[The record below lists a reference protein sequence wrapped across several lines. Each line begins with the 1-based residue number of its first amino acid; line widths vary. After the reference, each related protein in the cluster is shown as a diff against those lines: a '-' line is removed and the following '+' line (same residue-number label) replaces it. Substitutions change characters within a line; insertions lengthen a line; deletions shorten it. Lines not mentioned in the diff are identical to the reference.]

1 MPFAFKLAHR
11 LSRLHE
17 LGLGFALAAL
27 GACET
32 TRSVSVVTNPTIAS
46 VVVTPDSVTL
56 TPGQTTQ
63 FSAYGRTT
71 AGDSVPVTATWT
83 ATGGSISPTGLFTA
97 GSGTGT
103 YSVDAQVATV
113 HGHGHVH
120 VKTGPV
126 ASVTVSPAS
135 ATGNVG
141 QSAQFTAT
149 LKDASGNVLPDSGV
163 TWSSTNTAVVTV
175 STTGYSTAVG
185 PGSAAIVATSQ
196 GKSGQA
202 QVTVNGLSGPGPVA
216 SVTVS
221 PASASIAVGATQA
234 FSAVL
239 KDANGNVATGAVT
252 WSSSAATIAGIS
264 LTGVVTGL
272 VAGSSTVTA
281 TSGGVSGTASVTV
294 TVAPVASVVV
304 SPGSASIVVGAT
316 QPFSAVLKDASG
328 NVVTG
333 AVTWSSSAPT
343 IAGISLTG
351 VVTGLVAGTTTI
363 TATSGGVSGT
373 AGLTVTVVPPPPP
386 GGWPHEPAGWTTLA
400 EHSGDVLTPTGWS
413 VEWNDSGYLGTAL
426 DANAPMSPPGVL
438 QYMWPVGWTNL
449 IGMGAL
455 WHDFP
460 TTRKVFV
467 GVWWKPSNPWQGHV
481 SNTNKIQY
489 LFTNSSGSIFMA
501 MYGPPGGPYEIV
513 VYPQFTTS
521 LGRWL
526 TPNVNHVPVV
536 LGQWH
541 RLEWLVDYSG
551 TKGHIQWWMDGVLL
565 GEYSDDPPP
574 PEGLIEYKLHPVWGG
589 AETIAKTETDYY
601 WFDQVHVSAF

>member
-202 QVTVNGLSGPGPVA
+202 QVTVNGSIGPGPVA

-239 KDANGNVATGAVT
+239 KDAN
-252 WSSSAATIAGIS
+252 
-264 LTGVVTGL
+264 
-272 VAGSSTVTA
+272 
-281 TSGGVSGTASVTV
+281 
-294 TVAPVASVVV
+294 
-304 SPGSASIVVGAT
+304 
-316 QPFSAVLKDASG
+316 G

-363 TATSGGVSGT
+363 TATSSGVSGT

-400 EHSGDVLTPTGWS
+400 EHSGDVLTPTGWN